1 MGRDASPVGP
11 RAGWVF
17 FRQTV
22 LLHFK
27 YSGWPLLTPFY
38 VFLTDGDGGRAVAP
52 RKPAP
57 ETVRGLTVCCS
68 AEKTLL
74 LFKANVSLVV

>member
-1 MGRDASPVGP
+1 MFYMIVSSSVDIDSAEAFLGFADRGRKRGLKGLDASPVGP
-11 RAGWVF
+11 RAGVGF

-38 VFLTDGDGGRAVAP
+38 VFFDR
-52 RKPAP
+52 R
-57 ETVRGLTVCCS
+57 
-68 AEKTLL
+68 
-74 LFKANVSLVV
+74 